1 MVQQLLRI
9 STTPMKYELEVE
21 HSKLE
26 YKQTE
31 PSASVETKPAK
42 LSIDSRTNTSVNID
56 TYEARKSL
64 GIMDSVDFAKTN
76 AMESRQALTKQIGE
90 YREIGNEISNI
101 HNGVSIAD
109 IYRSKMTDS
118 SYQLY
123 TAFLPSGGAELSWN
137 PAQLNMSFEPSD
149 VSIDWNIEENAFNF
163 IPGSVRMKITQMSSV
178 NIEYIGGPLYF
189 PPSAREKITGE
200 ATEE

>member
-1 MVQQLLRI
+1 MMQQLLRI
-9 STTPMKYELEVE
+9 TTTPMKYELEVE

-26 YKQTE
+26 YKQTN
-31 PSASVETKPAK
+31 PSASLETKQAK
-42 LSIDSRTNTSVNID
+42 LSITSKTDTSVNID

-64 GIMDSVDFAKTN
+64 GIMDSMDFARTN
-76 AMESRQALTKQIGE
+76 AEQSRQAITKKIGE
-90 YREIGNEISNI
+90 YREIGNAISNI
-101 HNGVSIAD
+101 QDGVSIAD

-123 TAFLPSGGAELSWN
+123 TAFLPSGGAELTWN

-149 VSIDWNIEENAFNF
+149 VSIDWNIEENSFNF

-200 ATEE
+200 AAEE

>member
-9 STTPMKYELEVE
+9 TTTPMRYELEVE

-26 YKQTE
+26 YKQTA
-31 PSASVETKPAK
+31 PSASVEAKPAK
-42 LSIDSRTNTSVNID
+42 LNIDSKTDTSVNID

-64 GIMDSVDFAKTN
+64 GIMDSMDFVKTN
-76 AMESRQALTKQIGE
+76 ATESRQALTKQIGE

-101 HNGVSIAD
+101 QNGVSIAD

-118 SYQLY
+118 HYELY

-137 PAQLNMSFEPSD
+137 PAQLNMSFEPSN

-200 ATEE
+200 AAEE

>member
-9 STTPMKYELEVE
+9 TTTPMKYELEIE

-31 PSASVETKPAK
+31 PSASVEAKPAK
-42 LSIDSRTNTSVNID
+42 LSIDSRTDTSVNID

-64 GIMDSVDFAKTN
+64 GIMDCMDFVKTN
-76 AMESRQALTKQIGE
+76 ATESQRALTKQIGE
-90 YREIGNEISNI
+90 YREIGNELSNI
-101 HNGVSIAD
+101 QNGVSIAD
-109 IYRSKMTDS
+109 IYRSKMMDS
-118 SYQLY
+118 HFELY
-123 TAFLPSGGAELSWN
+123 TAYLPSGGAELSWN
-137 PAQLNMSFEPSD
+137 PAQVNMSFEPSN
-149 VSIDWNIEENAFNF
+149 VAIDWNIEENAFNF

-200 ATEE
+200 AAEE